1 MKLTK
6 EDLCNIESIELALEN
21 CEYFEIPASEV
32 LDINFPNILEK
43 EGSKVVEEG
52 YILLSKNATNI
63 LSSMSDDFDNEEY
76 VEREFYSLKNRLK
89 NYCDLCY
96 IGVKF
101 NDGSSCS
108 IGVPFDPL
116 EGGINWFIEYTNC
129 SSAEITN
136 EGNMMICCGKSS
148 KVATRID
155 DNYNDLIVWF
165 DKRVKQKFKEIMR
178 VQISRFETSKEVTKN
193 IEMDCKILN
202 NQLNG
207 MNLRLE
213 FCDISHLN
221 FDLNFNKNNQHCLCM
236 SRLQD
241 GTIFVSISDI
251 IEFRCRAIV
260 EHNSNPYSDD
270 GAYEDNEDFVEVL
283 KGEANEEKVVDLAY
297 NHYASDVTIKKDY
310 ILNIFEKV
318 LAKDISLEYFKGW
331 LKVATD
337 LMSYYISKPFI
348 AEEKIKK
355 FSRELKCLYL
365 DLLYYISLDSCLDL
379 IKNKW
384 DNIKSMLDD

>member
-1 MKLTK
+1 MKITK
-6 EDLCNIESIELALEN
+6 EDLSKIESIELALEN

-43 EGSKVVEEG
+43 EGDLVADEG
-52 YILLSKNATNI
+52 YILISKNATNI

-76 VEREFYSLKNRLK
+76 VEREFYSLKSRLK
-89 NYCDLCY
+89 DYCDLCY

-101 NDGSSCS
+101 NDGGSCS

-202 NQLNG
+202 NQLKG

-213 FCDISHLN
+213 FCDISHMN
-221 FDLNFNKNNQHCLCM
+221 FALDFDRNNKHCLGM

-260 EHNSNPYSDD
+260 DHSSNPYTDA
-270 GAYEDNEDFVEVL
+270 GAYEEDEDFIEVL
-283 KGEANEEKVVDLAY
+283 SGNAEENKVINLAY
-297 NHYASDVTIKKDY
+297 NHYASDVAIKKDY

-337 LMSYYISKPFI
+337 LLSYYISTPF
-348 AEEKIKK
+348 ASEENMKK
-355 FSRELKCLYL
+355 TSRELKCLYL
-365 DLLYYISLDSCLDL
+365 DLLYYNTTKDCASLIEDKFAIIKDL
-379 IKNKW
+379 LFK
-384 DNIKSMLDD
+384 

>member
-21 CEYFEIPASEV
+21 CEYFDIPASEV

-101 NDGSSCS
+101 NDGGSCS

-155 DNYNDLIVWF
+155 NNYNDLIVWF
-165 DKRVKQKFKEIMR
+165 DDRIKQKFKEKMSVRIDR
-178 VQISRFETSKEVTKN
+178 LATLKDITKN

-207 MNLRLE
+207 MNLSLE
-213 FCDISHLN
+213 FCDVSHLD
-221 FDLNFNKNNQHCLCM
+221 FDLDFDKNNKYCLSM

-241 GTIFVSISDI
+241 NKIFVSVSNVL
-251 IEFRCRAIV
+251 EFRCRAII
-260 EHNSNPYSDD
+260 EHSSNPYSDN
-270 GAYEDNEDFVEVL
+270 GAYEEYSDFIDVL
-283 KGEANEEKVVDLAY
+283 SCAASGEKVVDLAY
-297 NHYASDVTIKKDY
+297 NHYASDVSIKKEY
-310 ILNIFEKV
+310 ILNVFEKV
-318 LAKDISLEYFKGW
+318 FAKSISLEYFRGW
-331 LKVATD
+331 LKLSTD
-337 LMSYYISKPFI
+337 LMRYYIGKPFASKENAKII
-348 AEEKIKK
+348 AK
-355 FSRELKCLYL
+355 ELCCLYF
-365 DLLYYISLDSCLDL
+365 DLLYYNNMEDCADL
-379 IKNKW
+379 IKNKFEIVK
-384 DNIKSMLDD
+384 DLLLK